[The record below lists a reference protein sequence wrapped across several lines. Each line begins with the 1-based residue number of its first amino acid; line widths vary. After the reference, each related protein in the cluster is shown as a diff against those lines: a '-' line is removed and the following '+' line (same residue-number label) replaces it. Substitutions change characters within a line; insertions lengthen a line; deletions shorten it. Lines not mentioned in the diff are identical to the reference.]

1 MYTSNNSLT
10 DIRDTVLP
18 QTLKYSTLDGN
29 KLQSIPETVTRLKN
43 LRVLAVYNNLNI
55 ENIPLYINELSKITI
70 FDIRNNS
77 LTKIPNQ
84 FANFKNL
91 KKAYLSGNPVGSNG
105 WLDHANN
112 AIVNLF
118 EKDKIA
124 KCEMQCSPFCTD
136 DTQNY
141 KKACIPS
148 CNSHSCNFQ
157 NGACQVD

>member
-1 MYTSNNSLT
+1 MDAFEGENSNGTIKNRYRNIVSLSLPSLAPYTKSRQ
-10 DIRDTVLP
+10 IRT
-18 QTLKYSTLDGN
+18 
-29 KLQSIPETVTRLKN
+29 
-43 LRVLAVYNNLNI
+43 
-55 ENIPLYINELSKITI
+55 EL
-70 FDIRNNS
+70 
-77 LTKIPNQ
+77 PNQ
-84 FANFKNL
+84 FTNFKNL
-91 KKAYLSGNPVGSNG
+91 KKAYLFGNRVGSNG

-141 KKACIPS
+141 MKACIPS